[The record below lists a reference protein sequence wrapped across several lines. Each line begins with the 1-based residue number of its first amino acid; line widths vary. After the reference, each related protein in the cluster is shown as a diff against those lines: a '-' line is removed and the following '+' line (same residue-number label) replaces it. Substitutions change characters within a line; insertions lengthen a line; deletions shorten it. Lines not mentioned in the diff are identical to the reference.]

1 MNKELIME
9 NKEQNIG
16 YIYQV
21 LGPVVD
27 VKFTGG
33 TLPSINDALIINL
46 TPNNSD
52 ENQKKLTLEVAQL
65 AGDDVVRC
73 ISMGST
79 DGLQRNMKVIATGAP
94 ISVPVGNE
102 VLGRIFNVVGE
113 TIDDKPFD
121 DKDVTK

>member
-1 MNKELIME
+1 ME

-113 TIDDKPFD
+113 AIDDKPFD